1 MASVETEARTPAVKT
16 SYTYYPGCSL
26 HSTAKE
32 YNVST
37 KLVCQALGIEL
48 RELDGWICCGASAAH
63 STNHLLSLA
72 LPAYNL
78 NLAEKTGLP
87 IATPCAMCFSR
98 LKFAIHELKDTKTLE
113 LVERAI
119 GETLDKAVAVQSMIE
134 VLDVPI
140 PEPMI
145 KKSFNGLKV
154 ACYYGC
160 LLVRPREV
168 TDSDD
173 ENDPQVMDRLIERLG
188 GESLPW
194 GLKTECCG
202 ASLPFARPDIVHKL
216 SHRLLSTA
224 KRLGADCIAVAC
236 PMCQSN
242 LDLQQKAIE
251 SKYQEELGIPIIF
264 FTQLMGLAL
273 GISPEELLLNKHF
286 TDPMPLLAEKGLT

>member
-1 MASVETEARTPAVKT
+1 MASVETEARTPTVKD

-32 YNVST
+32 YDVSV
-37 KLVCQALGIEL
+37 KLVCQALGIKL
-48 RELDGWICCGASAAH
+48 KELDDWICCGASAAH

-72 LPAYNL
+72 LPAHNL
-78 NLAEKTGLP
+78 KLAEKAGLP
-87 IATPCAMCFSR
+87 IVAPCAMCFSR
-98 LKFAIHELKDTKTLE
+98 LKFALYELKDAKTLE

-119 GETLDKAVAVQSMIE
+119 GETLDKAVAVKSMIE
-134 VLDVPI
+134 ILDVPI
-140 PEPMI
+140 PELMI
-145 KKSFNGLKV
+145 KKPLNGLKV

-168 TDSDD
+168 TDLDD
-173 ENDPQVMDRLIERLG
+173 ENDPQIMDRLIERVG

-224 KRLGADCIAVAC
+224 KKLGADCIAVAC

-251 SKYQEELGIPIIF
+251 SKYQEELGLPIIF
-264 FTQLMGLAL
+264 FTQLMGIAL
-273 GISPEELLLNKHF
+273 GIPPEELLLNKHF
-286 TDPMPLLAEKGLT
+286 TDPMPLLAEKGLI

>member
-1 MASVETEARTPAVKT
+1 MASVGIESRTPAVKS

-32 YNVST
+32 YDVST

-48 RELDGWICCGASAAH
+48 KELDGWICCGASAAH

-78 NLAEKTGLP
+78 KLAEEASLP
-87 IATPCAMCFSR
+87 IAAPCAMCFSR
-98 LKFAIHELKDTKTLE
+98 LKFAIHELKDKKTLE

-119 GETLDKAVAVQSMIE
+119 DETLDKAVAVQSMIE

-145 KKSFNGLKV
+145 KKPLHGLKV

-168 TDSDD
+168 TDLDD
-173 ENDPQVMDRLIERLG
+173 ENDPQIMDRVIERLG
-188 GESLPW
+188 AESLPW

-242 LDLQQKAIE
+242 LDTHQKAIQ
-251 SKYQEELGIPIIF
+251 SKYQEELGLPIIF

-273 GISPEELLLNKHF
+273 GISPKELLLNKHF
-286 TDPMPLLAEKGLT
+286 TDPMPLLLDKGLA

>member
-1 MASVETEARTPAVKT
+1 MASVETEARTPTVKS

-32 YNVST
+32 YDVST
-37 KLVCQALGIEL
+37 KLVCQVLDIEL
-48 RELDGWICCGASAAH
+48 KELDGWICCGASAAH

-78 NLAEKTGLP
+78 KLAEEASLP
-87 IATPCAMCFSR
+87 IAVPCAMCFSR
-98 LKFAIHELKDTKTLE
+98 LKLTIHELEDKKTLE

-119 GETLDKAVAVQSMIE
+119 DRTLDKTVTIHSLLE

-145 KKSFNGLKV
+145 KKPLNGLKV
-154 ACYYGC
+154 VCYYGC

-168 TDSDD
+168 TGLDD
-173 ENDPQVMDRLIERLG
+173 ENDPQIMDRLIERLG

-251 SKYQEELGIPIIF
+251 SNYREELGLPIIF
-264 FTQLMGLAL
+264 FTQFIGLAL

-286 TDPMPLLAEKGLT
+286 TDPMPLLVDKGLA